1 MPLSVGDRLGPYEIL
16 APLGAG
22 GMGEVYRGRDTRL
35 GRDIAVKVLPERFA
49 TPLAHERFLREARA
63 CSALSHPNIC
73 AIYDL
78 GDFDGRPFLI
88 MELLEGETLRRY
100 IGSQPVSPK
109 KALDI
114 AIQLTRALEAAHAK
128 GIVHR
133 DIKPANVM
141 ITPQGQAK
149 VLDFGLAKISA
160 AASALPGEQEET
172 AEMDDLTVAG
182 TTMGTYAYMSP
193 EQARGGV
200 VDARSD
206 IWSLGV
212 VLYQMATGSQPFTG
226 PTAAVVLE
234 RLLTERPD
242 PLRQRNPQAPAE
254 LEPIVL
260 KALEKDPSRRYQS
273 AAELRADLERVDLEH
288 IGGGTA
294 STLVSLP
301 SRSTS
306 LVALAALAAFVL
318 GSFFWIR
325 HAGGKSTAVTQSI
338 AVLPFLNLSS
348 DKDQE
353 YFSDGLAEELLNG
366 LSRVPNLRVT
376 GRTSSFQFRGKTEDS
391 HAIGQKLNVAMLL
404 EGSVRRQGSRIRIT
418 AQLIKAA
425 DGFQVWSQV
434 YDREL
439 NDILSTQE
447 EIARAVTG
455 ALRVTLLGSAASPGA
470 SRNPEA
476 YNAYL
481 QAQYFSH
488 ARSKE
493 ALEKSA
499 AYYAQA
505 TRLDPGYALAWTMLG
520 AVRGNQAGKGE
531 VPLAEGYRVARESVG
546 RALALDPNQGMAYAV
561 LGWIQ
566 QTYDWDWPAA
576 EASLKRALALEPG
589 NDVVVENYASL
600 DKTLGRF
607 DEAVELLHRAIA
619 IEPLSA
625 DNYYNLAIT
634 LNRAGR
640 HDEAAVAAQ
649 KALQISPDY
658 AAAHVQAAMAYLAES
673 RPQEALAEVQAEK
686 NAAWRLI
693 GFPPV
698 YHALGRKKEADAALA
713 NLVAKFSADAA
724 YQIAEAYAF
733 RGEADSAFQWLDR
746 AFSQRD
752 GGLTEIKGDP
762 LMKNLEHDPRYGEF
776 LKKMRL

>member
-1 MPLSVGDRLGPYEIL
+1 MPLSVGDKLGPYEIL

-35 GRDIAVKVLPERFA
+35 GRDIAIKVLPESFA
-49 TPLAHERFLREARA
+49 TPFARERFLREARA

-78 GDFDGRPFLI
+78 GDSEGRPFLV

-100 IGSQPVSPK
+100 IGSQPVKPEK
-109 KALDI
+109 VLDFG
-114 AIQLTRALEAAHAK
+114 IQLARALEAAHAK

-133 DIKPANVM
+133 DIKPANAM
-141 ITPQGQAK
+141 ITPEGQVK
-149 VLDFGLAKISA
+149 VLDFGLAKIGSA
-160 AASALPGEQEET
+160 TAAPPGEHQET
-172 AEMDDLTVAG
+172 AVMDDLTMPG
-182 TTMGTYAYMSP
+182 TTVGTYAYMSP

-200 VDARSD
+200 VDARGD

-212 VLYQMATGSQPFTG
+212 VLYEMATGSQPFTG

-234 RLLTERPD
+234 GLLTQRPV
-242 PLRQRNPQAPAE
+242 PLRQRNPHAPPE

-260 KALEKDPSRRYQS
+260 KALEKDPGRRYQS
-273 AAELRADLERVDLEH
+273 ASELRADLER
-288 IGGGTA
+288 ISRGA
-294 STLVSLP
+294 PSTLVRLP
-301 SRSTS
+301 SRRTS
-306 LVALAALAAFVL
+306 LVALAAFAAAAL
-318 GSFFWIR
+318 GGVFWIR
-325 HAGGKSTAVTQSI
+325 HVGGKSPAATQSI

-366 LSRVPNLRVT
+366 LARIPNLRVT

-391 HAIGQKLNVAMLL
+391 RAIGEKLNVAMIL
-404 EGSVRRQGSRIRIT
+404 EGSVRRQGSHIRIT

-425 DGFQVWSQV
+425 DGFQVWSEV

-439 NDILSTQE
+439 NDILSAQE

-455 ALRVTLLGSAASPGA
+455 ALKVKLLGGAAAPPGG
-470 SRNPEA
+470 SKNPEA

-488 ARSKE
+488 VRSKG

-499 AYYAQA
+499 AYYEQA

-520 AVRGNQAGKGE
+520 AVRANQAGKADL
-531 VPLAEGYRVARESVG
+531 PLEEGYRVARESVG
-546 RALALDPNQGMAYAV
+546 RALALDPHLGLAHAV
-561 LGWIQ
+561 MGWIQ
-566 QTYDWDWPAA
+566 LTYDWDWPAA
-576 EASLKRALALEPG
+576 DASLKRALALEPG
-589 NDVVVENYASL
+589 DAAVVENNASL

-607 DEAVELLHRAIA
+607 DEAVELLQRAIA
-619 IEPLSA
+619 IDPLSA

-634 LNRAGR
+634 LNHAGR
-640 HDEAAVAAQ
+640 QDEAAAAAQ

-658 AAAHVQAAMAYLAES
+658 AAAHVALAMAYLAQS
-673 RPQEALAEVQAEK
+673 RPQEALGEVQNEK

-693 GFPPV
+693 GFPLV
-698 YHALGRKKEADAALA
+698 YHALGQKKEADAALA
-713 NLVAKFSADAA
+713 DLIAKLPTDAA

-762 LMKNLEHDPRYGEF
+762 LMKSLEHDPRYPEF